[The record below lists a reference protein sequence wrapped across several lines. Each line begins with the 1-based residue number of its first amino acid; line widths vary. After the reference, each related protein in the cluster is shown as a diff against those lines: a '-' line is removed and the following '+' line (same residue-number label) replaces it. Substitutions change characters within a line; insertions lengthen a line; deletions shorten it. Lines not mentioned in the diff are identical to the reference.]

1 MNRVEPK
8 RTALSRIT
16 FIRTALCRTKFS
28 RLAFMCI
35 ALVCLTGS
43 QLPIFATAPT
53 KILMPKGFIDEFGQ
67 NSKADWPG
75 KVHNEKEL
83 LDLDT
88 EEQND
93 LAKIPPPPDRDEFQA
108 WRDGP
113 QREGTGFFRIEK
125 INDRWWFVAPN
136 GHLFFSTGI
145 DCVGEGHSTK
155 LGTINSRY
163 YKWLPEPEGKFA
175 PACGKNANTDV
186 LSTLNMYLVNLIRK
200 WDDQHRARSTER
212 ALSRMRSWGF
222 TSLGNWCDER
232 VSTGAKFPYVSMGP
246 ETWEL
251 TVPFID
257 GDIPDVYEK
266 NFEPDAIKAASKL
279 SVNKDDKYLIGYF
292 IDNELPWWNIPY
304 DVFAMKADAPA
315 KRAWLS
321 MLKAKYGSSGDGT
334 PQNSKAIDKLNA
346 SWKTKF
352 KDFNQIRWPG
362 DKANQNAKADIV
374 PLMKDFADRFYR
386 TWYKATK
393 QADPNHLV
401 LGSRIP
407 YPMDE
412 IVSACAANTDVLSFN
427 HYAIELHKDFD
438 RYYREI
444 GKPMLIGEYGFD
456 SFDAGLLTAYV
467 PVASQNDRGKGFSY
481 YTEQC
486 AGKPYFIGAHYF
498 QYIDEPLTG
507 RGDGE
512 TSFNGFVSITDTVYP
527 ELVNAARTTNAR
539 IYKVHAGEEAPEA
552 QPPKPVR

>member
-1 MNRVEPK
+1 MKFSMNRIALNRVALN
-8 RTALSRIT
+8 RAALGRISLSRISLNR
-16 FIRTALCRTKFS
+16 I
-28 RLAFMCI
+28 AFTCI
-35 ALVCLTGS
+35 ALVSLASC
-43 QLPIFATAPT
+43 QLVIFAAAPP

-83 LDLDT
+83 LERDA
-88 EEQND
+88 EEQSD
-93 LAKIPPPPDRDEFQA
+93 VAKIPSPPDRDKYQA
-108 WRDGP
+108 WKDGP
-113 QREGTGFFRIEK
+113 QREATGFFRTEK

-136 GHLFFSTGI
+136 GQLFFSTGI

-155 LGTINSRY
+155 LDTIKRRV
-163 YKWLPEPEGKFA
+163 YKWLPEAEGKFA
-175 PACGKNANTDV
+175 PAYGKN
-186 LSTLNMYLVNLIRK
+186 TLNMYLVNLIRK
-200 WDDQHRARSTER
+200 WDNQHQVKSTER
-212 ALSRMRSWGF
+212 ALSRVKSWGF
-222 TSLGNWCDER
+222 TSLGNWCDES

-304 DVFAMKADAPA
+304 DVFALKNDAPA
-315 KRAWLS
+315 KVAWLS
-321 MLKAKYGSSGDGT
+321 MLKAKYGS
-334 PQNSKAIDKLNA
+334 IDKLNA

-352 KDFNQIRWPG
+352 NAFDQIRWPG
-362 DKANQNAKADIV
+362 DKANQNAKGAIV

-438 RYYREI
+438 RYYQET

-467 PVASQNDRGKGFSY
+467 PVASQKDRGLGFSY

-486 AGKPYFIGAHYF
+486 AAKPYFVGAHYF

-527 ELVNAARTTNAR
+527 ELVNAARKTNAR
-539 IYKVHAGEEAPEA
+539 IYKIHAGKEPPDA
-552 QPPKPVR
+552 QPPKAVLRPSTGI